1 MCIWWRAF
9 RNMGR
14 ACASKMSSLKQAVQ
28 HCLVV
33 SVVWPQQAVQHC
45 LVVSVVWRQQAVQHC
60 LVVSVVWPQRVAFGL
75 EREMASF

>member
-1 MCIWWRAF
+1 M
-9 RNMGR
+9 
-14 ACASKMSSLKQAVQ
+14 
-28 HCLVV
+28 VV